1 VPFPRSSAIVKAV
14 QDFTSGICSI
24 HVWPMLGWQEIRLR
38 YRRSTLGPIWLTI
51 SKGALIAAMGPLYGR
66 LLGQNIGSYYP
77 YLAVGYVVWIFVSS
91 VINDACTVFI
101 NAEGMIKQ
109 IRMPLTIHVLRMVW
123 RNSIVLLHNFIIVA
137 IVLAFFPPRPSWH
150 LIFVPLGLA
159 AIALN
164 GVWVG
169 LILGTLCS
177 RFRDVSQLVGSIVQ
191 VAFFLTPVLWHPAAL
206 GEYRWVAAWNPL
218 THFLDIV
225 REPLLGYPIDVRSVM
240 IVVGVTASG
249 YAAALLLFARYRARI
264 PYWV

>member
-1 VPFPRSSAIVKAV
+1 VLFPSSSSIVKAI
-14 QDFTSGICSI
+14 QDLVSGIGSI

-51 SKGALIAAMGPLYGR
+51 STGALIASMGPLYGL
-66 LLGQNIGSYYP
+66 LLGQDLGSYYP
-77 YLAVGYVVWIFVSS
+77 YLAVGYIVWGFISS

-109 IRMPLTIHVLRMVW
+109 IRMPLTVHVLRMVW
-123 RNSIVLLHNFIIVA
+123 RNLIVLFHNFIIVA
-137 IVLAFFPPRPSWH
+137 IVLAFFPPPLSWH
-150 LIFVPLGLA
+150 MLFVPLGLA

-169 LILGTLCS
+169 LVLGTLCS
-177 RFRDVSQLVGSIVQ
+177 RFRDVPQLVGSIVQ

-206 GEYRWVAAWNPL
+206 GKYGWVAAWNPL
-218 THFLDIV
+218 AHFLDIV
-225 REPLLGYPIDVRSVM
+225 RAPLLGYPISVRSLE
-240 IVVGVTASG
+240 VVVAVTVLG

>member
-1 VPFPRSSAIVKAV
+1 VPFPQSSALVKAI
-14 QDFTSGICSI
+14 QDFASGICSI

-51 SKGALIAAMGPLYGR
+51 STGALIAAMGPLYGR

-77 YLAVGYVVWIFVSS
+77 YLAIGYVVWIFVSS

-101 NAEGMIKQ
+101 NAEGLIKQ
-109 IRMPLTIHVLRMVW
+109 IRMPLTVHVLRMVW
-123 RNSIVLLHNFIIVA
+123 RNWIILLHNFIIVA
-137 IVLAFFPPRPSWH
+137 IVLAFFPPPISWE
-150 LIFVPLGLA
+150 LLFVPLGLA

-164 GVWVG
+164 GIWIG
-169 LILGTLCS
+169 LVLGTLCS

-206 GEYRWVAAWNPL
+206 GEYGWVAAWNPL

-225 REPLLGYPIDVRSVM
+225 RAPLLGYPIDVRSLA
-240 IVVGVTASG
+240 IVVGVTVSG
-249 YAAALLLFARYRARI
+249 FTAALLLFARYRARI